1 MSGPRPLPSPPV
13 PSAPPAECARPVPAA
28 GSVVPRRGLLLG
40 GALLALAGCGQVEL
54 GGPAAYTPP
63 PPGIDDIYRAEL
75 LALLDAAR
83 AATDGLEDPGGADAE
98 ATAAAVEGL
107 AAALPVQRAALLTGA
122 ESEAETEDGEGTGS
136 AASASPTEV
145 PADVPGLLALLLE
158 LRELTT
164 DAARQVSGS
173 LARPVAAIGAHTQWA
188 ALRLAAASGEGEWSA
203 PREAEEIEPT
213 REVPE
218 TDPPSIGAE
227 SDYHLTLEQ
236 AQQEEWYAGYVHEV
250 LAARSEGSAR
260 EDHEQAT
267 ALHRERAE
275 ELAAIAE
282 EDGGPVVTR
291 AAVYALPTEPLDE
304 TTAAQLPTQVA
315 QSLLTAQLAL
325 AGAAPFERRPLPIA
339 ASLQEAGTLAGLVG
353 ELDPLPSLEVDEEL
367 AASDGGA

>member
-13 PSAPPAECARPVPAA
+13 PSAPPAECSHPVPATR
-28 GSVVPRRGLLLG
+28 SLVPRRRLLLG

-83 AATDGLEDPGGADAE
+83 AVADGLEDPGGADAE

-122 ESEAETEDGEGTGS
+122 ESETEDGERTGS
-136 AASASPTEV
+136 AAGASPTEV

-173 LARPVAAIGAHTQWA
+173 LARPVAAIGAHIQWS

-203 PREAEEIEPT
+203 PREAEDIEPA

-250 LAARSEGSAR
+250 LAARSEDSVR
-260 EDHEQAT
+260 EDHEQAA

-275 ELAAIAE
+275 QLAAIAE
-282 EDGGPVVTR
+282 QDGGPVVTR

-304 TTAAQLPTQVA
+304 ATAAQLPTQVA

-325 AGAAPFERRPLPIA
+325 AGAAPFGRRPLPIA

-353 ELDPLPSLEVDEEL
+353 ELDPLPSLAVDEEL
-367 AASDGGA
+367 AASDRGA